1 MYFSIQPGKIQKS
14 EIFNTFK
21 KIHCSFTNN
30 LKSKETKMER
40 KGHPWYP
47 DNSYFYNYE
56 PFPRVL
62 RQHRVFWNRRK
73 NKDIVIT
80 KTDKG
85 NGVVILDWKIYYNAI
100 QEIISNTSQF
110 EKLNE
115 DPTLKRETSLQS
127 FLRKLK

>member
-1 MYFSIQPGKIQKS
+1 MQI
-14 EIFNTFK
+14 
-21 KIHCSFTNN
+21 
-30 LKSKETKMER
+30 

-47 DNSYFYNYE
+47 DNSHFYNYK
-56 PFPRVL
+56 PFPRIL
-62 RQHRVFWNRRK
+62 RYHRVFWNRRK

-85 NGVVILDWKIYYNAI
+85 NGVVILDWKIYYNTI

-115 DPTLKRETSLQS
+115 DPTLRRETSLQS